1 MSRIARFAVL
11 VAALMSLFAVMSST
25 AGAVTWHNTGNTAFT
40 ATGGAGTL
48 SSTGV
53 ALNCSGSSA
62 TGTAPALTVGATLA
76 VSGTVTFSGCLLSGQ
91 SVGVDCGYTLTGT
104 SQSGTTTSG
113 TVDATCGVYLATIK
127 ICHIAG
133 TVSGSYVNPSGATA
147 GKLSTV
153 TGGTLRTSNG
163 ASNCPLGNGDLSH
176 LSPLNFSVSA
186 GTGGSG
192 TLGPIITRTA

>member
-1 MSRIARFAVL
+1 

-53 ALNCSGSSA
+53 ALQCSGSSA
-62 TGTAPALTVGATLA
+62 TGTAPATTVGLTLA

-91 SVGVDCGYTLTGT
+91 NVGGDCGYTLTGT
-104 SQSGTTTSG
+104 SQSGSVTSG
-113 TVDATCGVYLATIK
+113 TVDATCGVFLANIK

-133 TVSGSYVNPSGATA
+133 TVSGSYTNPVSPSTA
-147 GKLSTV
+147 GKLATT

-163 ASNCPLGNGDLSH
+163 ASNCPLGNGDLAH

-186 GTGGSG
+186 GTGGTG